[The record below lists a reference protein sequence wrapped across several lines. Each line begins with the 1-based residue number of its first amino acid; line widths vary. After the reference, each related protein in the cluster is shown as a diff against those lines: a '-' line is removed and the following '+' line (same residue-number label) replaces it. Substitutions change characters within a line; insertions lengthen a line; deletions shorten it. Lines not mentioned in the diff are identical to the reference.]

1 MPLLRPRLPFQSE
14 CNVVP
19 SLSSIK
25 MHKRSVST
33 LCLVSASRSTLSHR
47 RRHQHTPWLV
57 LQDCKEQELLALSIL
72 HISDVTKESQLAE
85 NTFAGLRVGLASL
98 ILSTAACKRSSC
110 CFWSL
115 PNTRTSSMSHRT
127 PSSPDR
133 ISDIRLWKR
142 SRVLDIPNG
151 ILLKQ

>member
-1 MPLLRPRLPFQSE
+1 MPMLPRLPFNLSTTLFRLCHQSR
-14 CNVVP
+14 CIGNRFP
-19 SLSSIK
+19 
-25 MHKRSVST
+25 
-33 LCLVSASRSTLSHR
+33 LCALVRSASRPLLSPR